1 MPSAHP
7 AALAVVVFLASSF
20 APRTA
25 LADTHAAVP
34 AGGGLPALDVSVD
47 VGRGVVTAGGAE
59 IAIPIEHAELPA
71 EGAVIVEGVPIG
83 QGKRVVHV
91 RVPLRDS
98 EGEDAPAWEAILA
111 GGRKDPIFAGMT
123 GPSSGDPGER
133 LGKAVQVVPN
143 GATSFVLVGD
153 TREELRICGQSVTL
167 LDPLALYPASL
178 ELRPATVQRLSA
190 EQRDGADAI
199 VATAKA
205 APDAPLAQLLIAR
218 GSSVPGSRGVELTD
232 GDPQTVWREQRP
244 GIGQGEF
251 VVMAAP
257 KGVPI
262 TR

>member
-7 AALAVVVFLASSF
+7 AVLAVVVFLASSV
-20 APRTA
+20 APRAA

-59 IAIPIEHAELPA
+59 IAIPIEHAALPA

-111 GGRKDPIFAGMT
+111 GGRKEPIFAGLT
-123 GPSSGDPGER
+123 GPTSGDPGER
-133 LGKAVQVVPN
+133 TGKAVQVVPN

-153 TREELRICGQSVTL
+153 VREDLGICGQAVTL
-167 LDPLALYPASL
+167 FDPLALYPASL
-178 ELRPATVQRLSA
+178 ELRPATVQRLGA
-190 EQRDGADAI
+190 EQRESAEPI
-199 VATAKA
+199 VATEKTGASE
-205 APDAPLAQLLIAR
+205 PPLARLLVAR
-218 GSSVPGSRGVELTD
+218 GSSVPDSRGAELTD
-232 GDPQTVWREQRP
+232 GDPQTVWR
-244 GIGQGEF
+244 
-251 VVMAAP
+251 
-257 KGVPI
+257 
-262 TR
+262 